1 MHTKVLYTFYGIILS
16 AITTPVAFALT
27 SVESDFVMQDQKA
40 ALKFTGSYQPVYD
53 QLVNVYT
60 YEGIC
65 KGYYTVEDNGVDVVY
80 TGFGDLANQYTFKT
94 PSNRKISDTK
104 PTTTK
109 DADIDLSVDTSTE
122 NIIET
127 IN

>member
-1 MHTKVLYTFYGIILS
+1 MHTKVLYIFYGILLS
-16 AITTPVAFALT
+16 AIITPVAFALT
-27 SVESDFVMQDQKA
+27 SAESNLVLQDQKA

-65 KGYYTVEDNGVDVVY
+65 KGYYTVEDNGIDVIY
-80 TGFGDLANQYTFKT
+80 TGFGDLADQYTFKT
-94 PSNRKISDTK
+94 PSDRKVPDTK
-104 PTTTK
+104 PTSTK
-109 DADIDLSVDTSTE
+109 DVNIDIPTDIPSDV
-122 NIIET
+122 IIET